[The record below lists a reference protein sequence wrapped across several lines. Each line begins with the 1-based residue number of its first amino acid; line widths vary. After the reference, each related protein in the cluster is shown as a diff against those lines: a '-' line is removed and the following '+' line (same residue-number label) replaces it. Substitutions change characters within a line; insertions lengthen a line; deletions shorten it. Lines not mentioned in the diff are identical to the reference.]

1 MGIRVATSFPSFS
14 KRTFNLLITNAPGAQ
29 SQMYVAGTKLLETY
43 AVPPL
48 LHNQALAIGVTSYNG
63 MLYFGI
69 NADREA
75 MSDVDAAARPVEPIA
90 RGTAGGFPVSSRR

>member
-1 MGIRVATSFPSFS
+1 MC
-14 KRTFNLLITNAPGAQ
+14 PGAQ
-29 SQMYVAGTKLLETY
+29 KQMYIAGAKLLESY

-63 MLYFGI
+63 MVYYGI

-75 MSDVDAAARPVEPIA
+75 MSDVEEMPVLLRESLEELLDAAR
-90 RGTAGGFPVSSRR
+90 